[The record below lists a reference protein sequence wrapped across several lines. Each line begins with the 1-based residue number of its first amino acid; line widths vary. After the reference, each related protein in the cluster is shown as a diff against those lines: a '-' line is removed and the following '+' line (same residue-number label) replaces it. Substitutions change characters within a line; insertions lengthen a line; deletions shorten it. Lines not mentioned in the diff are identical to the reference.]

1 MEIALRPKATYS
13 FCPAPTIVDGR
24 YIWDPDIR
32 ITQDGE
38 RGWSL
43 QFRNKNQGFLLPFG
57 GVKISSTRARTIMK
71 NPRKGTPDYLA
82 ELYGDVWWNGDP
94 SLMTYR
100 DQWPSSFLNEPDINC
115 GQKFNC
121 EIVLIRT
128 EDYPDMP
135 KYPGYEVGE
144 VLPFIE
150 LTSGIC
156 RRIKNRD
163 KWITGWL
170 SYSPLPIKTDDA
182 RLLRLRGYQA
192 LEFRKRNRCSDYK
205 SHYEALGDSWYGRL
219 LAQVSNEEE
228 FYESLEKKRKR
239 EANEMRKKSQ
249 GPGRCLPPP
258 NIGNRHNKRRQSGT
272 PSRHVRKV
280 KSRSYEG

>member
-1 MEIALRPKATYS
+1 MEIVLRPKATYS

-24 YIWDPDIR
+24 YILDPDIR
-32 ITQDGE
+32 IAQDGE

-43 QFRNKNQGFLLPFG
+43 QFRNKGQGFLLPFG

-71 NPRKGTPDYLA
+71 NPRHGT
-82 ELYGDVWWNGDP
+82 
-94 SLMTYR
+94 
-100 DQWPSSFLNEPDINC
+100 
-115 GQKFNC
+115 
-121 EIVLIRT
+121 
-128 EDYPDMP
+128 
-135 KYPGYEVGE
+135 YPGYEVGE

-170 SYSPLPIKTDDA
+170 SYSPIPIKTDDS

-205 SHYEALGDSWYGRL
+205 SHYQALGESWYGRL
-219 LAQVSNEEE
+219 LTQVRDEEE

-239 EANEMRKKSQ
+239 EANEVRKKSQ
-249 GPGRCLPPP
+249 GPGRSLPPP
-258 NIGNRHNKRRQSGT
+258 NIGNRHNKRRQRGT
-272 PSRHVRKV
+272 PSRHVRRI